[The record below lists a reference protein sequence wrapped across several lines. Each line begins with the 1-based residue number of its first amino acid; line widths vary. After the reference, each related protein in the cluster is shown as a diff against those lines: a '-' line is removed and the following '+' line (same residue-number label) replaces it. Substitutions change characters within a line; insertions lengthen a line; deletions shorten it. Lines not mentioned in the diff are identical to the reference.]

1 MNPIHQETIKLM
13 RMIFDRL
20 FDNVETDE
28 AYNLCCTLY
37 DVMEYVLRNNCEEL
51 EEIYKKLNRKNSK
64 TS

>member
-28 AYNLCCTLY
+28 AYNLCYTLY
-37 DVMEYVLRNNCEEL
+37 DVMEYVLRNNREEL
-51 EEIYKKLNRKNSK
+51 EEIYKKLNRRKPS
-64 TS
+64 